1 MKLSPAWTA
10 VISLVPVLVLIT
22 LLAINIGIFGSDA
35 ILGAS
40 QVALLASSGVCVL
53 LASIFFKTPWKE
65 FEKAIGHNFSDIA
78 GATLILFLIGG
89 VSGTWTMSGVVP
101 TFIYYGVK
109 IISPKVFLLS
119 ACVIC
124 AVISVMTGSSWTTI
138 ATIGVALLGIGRAE
152 GFSDGMIA
160 GAIISGAYFGD
171 KISPLSDTTVMASS
185 VNKVP
190 LFTHIRYMFFTTV
203 PSMVITLIV
212 FTVLGLS
219 HSGSDASQI
228 DLYTT
233 VLAGK
238 FRITP
243 WLFLVPVVT
252 LTLIWKRMPALP
264 VLAISVLAAA
274 VAALV
279 FQPGIIEG
287 IGAGVTEGSRAR
299 LLLAG
304 TVESIYNTLSL
315 ETGHPEVD
323 GLLATRGM
331 LGMLNTVFL
340 GHPRHA
346 GHAQHGVPDPL
357 RDVLRRLHAGQRHD
371 RPPCPTAEPLH
382 PHAHRAGGIDR
393 RHGHGP
399 QRHRLGPVPVHPAD
413 IQHLRENLPRP
424 GLRGTPPQPLGR
436 GLRHGHLAALPLVQL
451 RHDPGHH
458 PLRPDAGLCSL
469 LLLQPDQPPDV
480 HLHRGHRVENREKK
494 CTS

>member
-331 LGMLNTVFL
+331 LGMLM
-340 GHPRHA
+340 
-346 GHAQHGVPDPL
+346 
-357 RDVLRRLHAGQRHD
+357 HAGQRHD
-371 RPPCPTAEPLH
+371 RPPRPAAEPLH

-413 IQHLRENLPRP
+413 FQHLRENLPRP
-424 GLRGTPPQPLGR
+424 GLRGAPPQPLGR

-458 PLRPDAGLCSL
+458 PLRPDAGLRPL